1 MPDGS
6 VVMRYPAF
14 WQRRG
19 LTAWLLWPLGAL
31 VCREAER
38 RLRRARPRRLKCPV
52 VVVGNV
58 TVGGTGKTPVVIALV
73 EALREAG
80 WQPGVVS
87 RGFGVKLGIEP
98 LDLAEADGA
107 TTCGDEPWLIRQRTG
122 APVVVHPRRR
132 QAAEQ
137 LLARY
142 PEVDVIVSDDG
153 LQHHRLPRDV
163 EWVIVDGKRGLG
175 NGFCLP
181 AGPLREHPDRL
192 GSVDAVLIN
201 GPSGTTGLPAD
212 EGGNPETYRI
222 DFALEGFRDLFDD
235 SECPPDALRGERV
248 TAIAGIGNP
257 SRFFDMLLASGI
269 QVDAV
274 PLDDHAAPE
283 AEMVGRLLHKGR
295 TIVITEKDAVKW
307 PMPPDRPGQVLVA
320 RGGIALPRTLLDRAI
335 AGLDARRK
343 NQPTTR

>member
-1 MPDGS
+1 
-6 VVMRYPAF
+6 MRYPAF

-19 LTAWLLWPLGAL
+19 LTAWLLWPLGVL
-31 VCREAER
+31 VCREADR
-38 RLRRARPRRLKCPV
+38 RLRRARPRRLTCPV
-52 VVVGNV
+52 VVVGNL

-80 WQPGVVS
+80 WHPGVVS

-107 TTCGDEPWLIRQRTG
+107 TVCGDEPWLIRQRTA

-142 PEVDVIVSDDG
+142 PEVDVIISDDG

-163 EWVIVDGKRGLG
+163 EWVIVDGQRGLG

-181 AGPLREHPDRL
+181 AGPLREHPHRL
-192 GSVDAVLIN
+192 RSVDAVLVN
-201 GPSGTTGLPAD
+201 GADAATVLPEGDEVNPS
-212 EGGNPETYRI
+212 TYRI
-222 DFALEGFRDLFDD
+222 DFTLEGFRDLYDD
-235 SECPPDALRGERV
+235 SECPPEALRGQRV

-257 SRFFDMLLASGI
+257 SRFFDMLEAGGVRL
-269 QVDAV
+269 DAV

-283 AEMVGRLLHKGR
+283 PDMVGRLLRKGR

-307 PMPPDRPGQVLVA
+307 PMPPERPGQVLVV
-320 RGGIALPRTLLDRAI
+320 RGGIVLPRTLLDGAI
-335 AGLDARRK
+335 AGLEVRRK

>member
-1 MPDGS
+1 
-6 VVMRYPAF
+6 MRYPGF

-19 LTAWLLWPLGAL
+19 ITAWLLWPLGAL
-31 VCREAER
+31 VCREAAR

-52 VVVGNV
+52 VVVGNI

-80 WQPGVVS
+80 HVPGVVS
-87 RGFGVKLGIEP
+87 RGFGVKVGIEP
-98 LDLAEADGA
+98 VDLAEADGA
-107 TTCGDEPWLIRQRTG
+107 TSCGDEPWLIHQRTG

-192 GSVDAVLIN
+192 RSVDAVLIN
-201 GPSGTTGLPAD
+201 GASDATGLP
-212 EGGNPETYRI
+212 GNGKGNPSTYRI
-222 DFALEGFRDLFDD
+222 DFALEGFRDLHDD
-235 SECPPDALRGERV
+235 TEHPPDTLRGERV

-257 SRFFDMLLASGI
+257 WRFFDMLEAGGI
-269 QVDAV
+269 RADAM

-283 AEMVGRLLHKGR
+283 SEMVARLLRKGR

-307 PMPPDRPGQVLVA
+307 PLPPERPGQILVA
-320 RGGIALPRTLLDRAI
+320 RGGIVLPRTLLDRTV
-335 AGLDARRK
+335 ARLENRPE